1 MSAIRVENLT
11 FAYDGRP
18 VIEGITL
25 DVKAGELLALVG
37 PNGSGKTTLLRAI
50 SGVLPAGQG
59 AVYLDFDE
67 NHPQMVTKLSARE
80 LARSLAVV
88 EQEVHVAFDFTVR
101 EIVSLGR
108 LPHAH
113 KLKSFSVPDQRVVEE
128 AMQRVEIEQFADRN
142 IHALSSGERQRVFL
156 AMALAQEPKVLLLDE
171 PTAHLDLKYQI
182 EIMELVR
189 GLADQGLTVMAA
201 LHDLNLAA
209 RYSDRVAVLSQ
220 GRFAGCGPPREMLTS
235 ELIQKVWGVQVEVV
249 HRFGEEGIWVIPCGP
264 AVLSSST
271 NAPGRKCAPDGVG

>member
-50 SGVLPAGQG
+50 SGVLPPGQG
-59 AVYLDFDE
+59 AVYLDFDDH
-67 NHPQMVTKLSARE
+67 HPQMVTELSARE

-249 HRFGEEGIWVIPCGP
+249 HRSGEEGIWVIPCGP
-264 AVLSSST
+264 AVLSSSA

>member
-1 MSAIRVENLT
+1 MSAIRVENLA

-25 DVKAGELLALVG
+25 GVKAGELLVLVG

-50 SGVLPAGQG
+50 SGVLPPGQG
-59 AVYLDFDE
+59 AVYLDFDDH
-67 NHPQMVTKLSARE
+67 HPQMVTELSARE

-113 KLKSFSVPDQRVVEE
+113 KLKPFSVPDQRKVEE
-128 AMQRVEIEQFADRN
+128 AMQRVEIEQFSDRT

-156 AMALAQEPKVLLLDE
+156 AMALAQEPNVLLLDE

-182 EIMELVR
+182 EIMELIR
-189 GLADQGLTVMAA
+189 ALADQGLTVIAA
-201 LHDLNLAA
+201 VHDLNLAA
-209 RYSDRVAVLSQ
+209 RYSDRVAVLSRGQ
-220 GRFAGCGPPREMLTS
+220 LVSCGPSREVLTK
-235 ELIQKVWGVQVEVV
+235 ELIGTVWGVEVQILKDQAGLWITPQALAHV
-249 HRFGEEGIWVIPCGP
+249 ARQPV
-264 AVLSSST
+264 
-271 NAPGRKCAPDGVG
+271 